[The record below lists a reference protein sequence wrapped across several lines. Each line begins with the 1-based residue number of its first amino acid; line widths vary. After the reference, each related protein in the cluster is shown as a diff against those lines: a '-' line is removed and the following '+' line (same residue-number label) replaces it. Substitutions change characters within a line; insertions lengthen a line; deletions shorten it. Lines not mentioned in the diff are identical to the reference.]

1 MAVSSP
7 HARPDDDESS
17 SIAGGGSWRARLTAM
32 RSHLLDLIYPPNCMA
47 CQTPTSAPHTLC
59 PRCWNQA
66 RFIERPYC
74 ERLGTPFAVDL
85 GEGLL
90 SPKAL
95 SDPPVFNRARA
106 VMRFEDGPARQLIH
120 QLKYNDHMDM
130 ADPMGLWMTRSGAD
144 LLKDADVLIPI
155 PLHRLRLAARRFNQS
170 ALLARVI
177 SRQSGVSYDAD
188 ALIRIKATTPQIGLS
203 RQARADNVQ
212 GAFALSPEG
221 EMRILNKK
229 IILIDDV
236 LTTGS
241 TINAAARTLL
251 RAGAQNV
258 DVLVFARVVHEGV

>member
-1 MAVSSP
+1 
-7 HARPDDDESS
+7 
-17 SIAGGGSWRARLTAM
+17 
-32 RSHLLDLIYPPNCMA
+32 
-47 CQTPTSAPHTLC
+47 
-59 PRCWNQA
+59 
-66 RFIERPYC
+66 
-74 ERLGTPFAVDL
+74 
-85 GEGLL
+85 
-90 SPKAL
+90 
-95 SDPPVFNRARA
+95 
-106 VMRFEDGPARQLIH
+106 
-120 QLKYNDHMDM
+120 MDM

-229 IILIDDV
+229 MILIDDV